1 VDELLRLVAERWA
14 LLIVRAVS
22 LGRRRFDE
30 LQSSTGAPRAVLSD
44 RLRRLVDAGI
54 LVTRRYRSPGRR
66 EHSEY
71 LLSDAGID
79 LIPLQAA
86 LAQWSEKHQGSLT
99 RLDYRHIACGGR
111 VSAVLVCECGQ
122 QVSPHDRLVTQI
134 ND

>member
-1 VDELLRLVAERWA
+1 MDEALRLVAERWA

-30 LQSSTGAPRAVLSD
+30 LQASTGVPRAVLAD

-54 LVTRRYRSPGRR
+54 LATRSYRAPGRR
-66 EHSEY
+66 AHAEY
-71 LLSDAGID
+71 LLTEAGID

-86 LAQWSEKHQGSLT
+86 LAQWSEKHHGSLA
-99 RLDYRHIACGGR
+99 RLDYRHVACGGR

-122 QVSPHDRLVTQI
+122 QVSPHDRLVAQV